1 LIRRAAAVFI
11 TLALIAMLLAFI
23 GPVTKSSPSQVRLA
37 VAAATPTEVA
47 SVGQSGEV
55 RCPQGQLAVTFQ
67 SGPLWWH
74 CGPKAPSST
83 TTTVAPTTT
92 TTVAPTTTTRAV
104 TTTTRPISTTTTA
117 APTTTTT
124 TPVANVGY
132 LTPPASLM
140 PDSIFNQPVTGWSV
154 ASDSAQLVGDFV
166 GGPGAYIPAGG
177 YVNNYGNVGVSTQ
190 PGYWVPTNQADVSF
204 SQTPNCG
211 AGPFVGTDPG
221 YVPSEV
227 PIPSFAA
234 LNGSS
239 DNPLDIWS
247 TNALYEIWQ
256 ANQLSPTSWEGC
268 YGGSGAM
275 STFTGIFANNRGR
288 SATSIS
294 EIATMVTEAD
304 VASGSINHAL
314 SINIT
319 DCNGWIL
326 PATRGDCGNDPGEPA
341 EGQWFRFAPGTVCS
355 PSQCNS
361 PYARMVFNA
370 ISTYG
375 MVVMDQSGAYQIN
388 QEAQADWANE
398 GELGTDPITQS
409 WCTYTA
415 TGALGWNGN
424 SCTTT
429 AEQEYGVIANL
440 PWGDLQVLNYQ
451 S

>member
-1 LIRRAAAVFI
+1 
-11 TLALIAMLLAFI
+11 M
-23 GPVTKSSPSQVRLA
+23 S
-37 VAAATPTEVA
+37 
-47 SVGQSGEV
+47 
-55 RCPQGQLAVTFQ
+55 
-67 SGPLWWH
+67 
-74 CGPKAPSST
+74 
-83 TTTVAPTTT
+83 
-92 TTVAPTTTTRAV
+92 
-104 TTTTRPISTTTTA
+104 
-117 APTTTTT
+117 
-124 TPVANVGY
+124 Y

-154 ASDSAQLVGDFV
+154 ASDSAELVGDFV
-166 GGPGAYIPAGG
+166 GGPGAFIPAGG
-177 YVNNYGNVGVSTQ
+177 YTNNYGNVGVSTQ
-190 PGYWVPTNQADVSF
+190 PGYWVPTPAQCHVLADPQLGRV
-204 SQTPNCG
+204 QRRAVRGHRARLRP
-211 AGPFVGTDPG
+211 D
-221 YVPSEV
+221 EI

-234 LNGSS
+234 LNGSG

-247 TNALYEIWQ
+247 TAGVYEIWQ
-256 ANQLSPTSWEGC
+256 ANELSPSAWEGC
-268 YGGSGAM
+268 YGGAGAM
-275 STFTGIFANNRGR
+275 ATFTGIFANNRGR

-294 EIATMVTEAD
+294 EVATMVTEAD

-355 PSQCNS
+355 PSQCSS

-398 GELGTDPITQS
+398 GEPGTDPITAS
-409 WCTYTA
+409 WD
-415 TGALGWNGN
+415 GA
-424 SCTTT
+424 
-429 AEQEYGVIANL
+429 QEYTVISGL
-440 PWGDLQVLNYQ
+440 PWSDLQVLDYP

>member
-1 LIRRAAAVFI
+1 VKVAA
-11 TLALIAMLLAFI
+11 
-23 GPVTKSSPSQVRLA
+23 LA
-37 VAAATPTEVA
+37 VAAGLVVGGVTTTGYYAMAPGTELRVTCPTHL
-47 SVGQSGEV
+47 GEV
-55 RCPQGQLAVTFQ
+55 TPGSAYLLACTP
-67 SGPLWWH
+67 SG
-74 CGPKAPSST
+74 AT
-83 TTTVAPTTT
+83 TTTLGTTT
-92 TTVAPTTTTRAV
+92 TTVPSTTTTEASPTTTT
-104 TTTTRPISTTTTA
+104 PSQ
-117 APTTTTT
+117 
-124 TPVANVGY
+124 VGY

-190 PGYWVPTNQADVSF
+190 PGYWVPTDQPDVSF
-204 SQTPNCG
+204 SQTPSSAGCS
-211 AGPFVGTDPG
+211 AGPFVGTTPG
-221 YVPSEV
+221 YVPTEV

-234 LNGSS
+234 LNGSG
-239 DNPLDIWS
+239 DNPLDVWS
-247 TNALYEIWQ
+247 ANSLVEIWQ
-256 ANQLSPTSWEGC
+256 ANQLSSTSWEGC

-355 PSQCNS
+355 PSQCS
-361 PYARMVFNA
+361 TPYARMVFNA
-370 ISTYG
+370 ISKYG

-398 GELGTDPITQS
+398 GEPGTDPITKS
-409 WCTYTA
+409 WD
-415 TGALGWNGN
+415 GQ
-424 SCTTT
+424 
-429 AEQEYGVIANL
+429 QEYTVIANL
-440 PWGDLQVLNYQ
+440 PWSDLQVLNYP
-451 S
+451 